1 MKWYIG
7 SVVDYDYDTK
17 THKVLYDEENYY
29 YFDLTMDIINGDLII
44 H

>member
-1 MKWYIG
+1 MYTG

-17 THKVLYDEENYY
+17 THKVLYDGEENYY